1 MKKWLYNPFTHIA
14 GIQALI
20 LGTIILFVTVTGAY
34 YSNMHFNGAI
44 DAHFG
49 PHEAFVIYLLEQVIA
64 WSCPVV
70 LFYLLA
76 FILSSSNFRF
86 IDIAGTIAIARTP
99 MLLIVVLAF
108 LSKGHIQTL
117 NHGTVDSII
126 MVIGLLMLLPVI
138 WMITLMY
145 NAFTVSFNLKGTK
158 AIVGFIGGLILAEVV
173 SILLNQLLHYY
184 INQ

>member
-20 LGTIILFVTVTGAY
+20 LGTIIMFVTVTGAY
-34 YSNMHFNGAI
+34 YSNMHFNGVI

-76 FILSSSNFRF
+76 FFLSSSNFRF
-86 IDIAGTIAIARTP
+86 IDIAGTVAIARTP
-99 MLLIVVLAF
+99 MLLIVIMAF

-117 NHGTVDSII
+117 KHGTVDGRLI
-126 MVIGLLMLLPVI
+126 VIGLLMLLPVI

-145 NAFTVSFNLKGTK
+145 NAFTISFNIKGGK
-158 AIVGFIGGLILAEVV
+158 AIGGFIGGLILAEIA
-173 SILLNQLLHYY
+173 SILLNQSLHYF
-184 INQ
+184 IH